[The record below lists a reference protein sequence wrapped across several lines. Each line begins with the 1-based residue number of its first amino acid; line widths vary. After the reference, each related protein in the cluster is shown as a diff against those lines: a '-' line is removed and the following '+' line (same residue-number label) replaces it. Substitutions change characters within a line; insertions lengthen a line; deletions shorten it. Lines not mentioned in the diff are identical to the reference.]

1 MDSKEKLRKGIKI
14 RLIVMSL
21 SAVLPIILLVLFSLP
36 FFKKQF
42 VVYSDLFFLRYA
54 IFVLLEGYIGF
65 KIYRYI
71 RFFCDTE
78 YADFF
83 VLRKTDERLNYIR
96 LKTNAMVIKI
106 FIYVCGIALIIA
118 GFFNSAVFYTLL
130 SILCAVLLI
139 YLFVYLVYSKKY

>member
-1 MDSKEKLRKGIKI
+1 MDNKEKIKKGIKT

-21 SAVLPIILLVLFSLP
+21 STLLPILLLIFFSLP
-36 FFKKQF
+36 FFKKRF
-42 VVYSDLFFLRYA
+42 VMYNDLLVFRYA

-71 RFFCDTE
+71 RFFCDSE

-83 VLRKTDERLNYIR
+83 ILRKTDERLNFIR

-106 FIYVCGIALIIA
+106 FIYVCGIALITA
-118 GFFNSAVFYTLL
+118 GFFSAAVFYTLL

-139 YLFVYLVYSKKY
+139 YLFVYIFYSRRY

>member
-1 MDSKEKLRKGIKI
+1 MDTQEKLKKGIKI

-21 SAVLPIILLVLFSLP
+21 STLLPLVLLILFSLP
-36 FFKKQF
+36 FFEQQF
-42 VVYSDLFFLRYA
+42 KVYNDLFFLRYA

-71 RFFCDTE
+71 RFFCDKE

-83 VLRKTDERLNYIR
+83 VLRRTDERLNFIR

-106 FIYVCGIALIIA
+106 FIYVCGIALITT
-118 GFFNSAVFYTLL
+118 GFINAIVFYTLL
-130 SILCAVLLI
+130 FILCAVLVI
-139 YLFVYLVYSKKY
+139 YLFVYIYYSKKY